1 MHSSFDG
8 LWPCKKIKAHTLA
21 LSEDVALTPGR
32 RAFWLDLGTS
42 ASINLSVRRR
52 PTRCADGINE
62 ISGII
67 MINLRRAPRLDIR
80 SFGSLGR
87 GFPRCDTLTLA
98 PAVHTHTQPGTLTL
112 GAFSRGRHSGIGSAI
127 TVIWNSDASSH
138 RAPMPG
144 YPFRFALGLR
154 LV

>member
-1 MHSSFDG
+1 MLSSRTTSYS
-8 LWPCKKIKAHTLA
+8 LPR
-21 LSEDVALTPGR
+21 LTHAWR
-32 RAFWLDLGTS
+32 WSFLGT
-42 ASINLSVRRR
+42 
-52 PTRCADGINE
+52 
-62 ISGII
+62 
-67 MINLRRAPRLDIR
+67 IR
-80 SFGSLGR
+80 HFGAHDMMKLW